1 MLESFIPSIGIAVA
15 GALAWAIRTV
25 VKHGLKRRTERAQ
38 QQRTL
43 EEKANQA
50 DRTEGKLLLDRF
62 TVLGEQQETF
72 TDGLIASTQRLS
84 DVVAKRDRTIER
96 LRAELAEQKEK
107 SFNLALELRAKTR
120 ELDDAIIKIHR
131 LQTRLDGYAQ
141 GRAD

>member
-1 MLESFIPSIGIAVA
+1 MLEDLIPTLGMAVA
-15 GALAWAIRTV
+15 GALAWAIRIV
-25 VKHGLKRRTERAQ
+25 VKHGLKRRGERAE

-84 DVVAKRDRTIER
+84 DGITKRDRKIEK
-96 LRAELAEQKEK
+96 LTADLAEQREK
-107 SFNLALELRAKTR
+107 SFNLALELRTKTR

-131 LQTRLDGYAQ
+131 LQSRLDGYAQ